1 MLFTD
6 LIDIQ
11 HAYIILCNRH
21 DDPHQEQDAEVDEDG
36 VRGQKKMLCL
46 ELNTFDPT
54 YFDFIEIASKMSKW
68 EPKYHNGVSQTLK
81 VTAPFLIGA
90 ILFFWLLRTPCKV
103 SKSQLGRD
111 C

>member
-1 MLFTD
+1 MLFPD

-36 VRGQKKMLCL
+36 VGGQKKMLCL

-54 YFDFIEIASKMSKW
+54 YFDIIEIAFKMSKW
-68 EPKYHNGVSQTLK
+68 EPKYHNGASPTLK
-81 VTAPFLIGA
+81 VTAPFYLIL
-90 ILFFWLLRTPCKV
+90 IL
-103 SKSQLGRD
+103 
-111 C
+111 

>member
-36 VRGQKKMLCL
+36 VGGQKKMLCL

-68 EPKYHNGVSQTLK
+68 EPKYHNGVSRTLK
-81 VTAPFLIGA
+81 VTAPFGDTLKQQNWTTFWKFSPGVVIG
-90 ILFFWLLRTPCKV
+90 L
-103 SKSQLGRD
+103 S
-111 C
+111 

>member
-36 VRGQKKMLCL
+36 VGGRKTSTR
-46 ELNTFDPT
+46 NR
-54 YFDFIEIASKMSKW
+54 A
-68 EPKYHNGVSQTLK
+68 GVRDSH
-81 VTAPFLIGA
+81 ANYGHRRD
-90 ILFFWLLRTPCKV
+90 LRSIV
-103 SKSQLGRD
+103 VA
-111 C
+111 

>member
-81 VTAPFLIGA
+81 VTAPFVQP
-90 ILFFWLLRTPCKV
+90 ILSGILCILLV
-103 SKSQLGRD
+103 SL
-111 C
+111 